1 MEVTRNLDCN
11 TKRGQKFIESQK
23 ETGRLVERL
32 FNVAVQHTADDAEKF
47 DCHIYRG
54 ELIGLGEIKTRPY
67 FNRRLKTACTLE
79 KLTHE
84 GYLIT
89 AEKLDILSEQSAK
102 LGVTSYLF
110 VNLPND
116 RKLLVFKVADR
127 LGKFF
132 MDFERKRTTTK
143 YSCNDYKGDTIREN
157 AFIPIEGNNHFKSF
171 DY

>member
-11 TKRGQKFIESQK
+11 TQEGEKFIRSQR
-23 ETGRLVERL
+23 ETGLLVERL
-32 FNVAVQHTADDAEKF
+32 FNVRVRHTSDDAEKF
-47 DCHIYRG
+47 DCYIYR
-54 ELIGLGEIKTRPY
+54 EKLMGLGEIKTRPY
-67 FNRRLKTACTLE
+67 FNRKLKTACTLE
-79 KLTHE
+79 KLKQE

-89 AEKLDILSEQSAK
+89 AEKMDILKEHSAK
-102 LGVTSYLF
+102 LRVTSYLF

-132 MDFERKRTTTK
+132 TDFKRKRTTTK

-157 AFIPIEGNNHFKSF
+157 AFVPIEGNKYFKS
-171 DY
+171 YNY